1 MKYLLSNIGLSFLL
15 RVLQILNM
23 TASAVSTNPPMTMLT
38 GVGFQNEASQTGI
51 SYLSMAGGA
60 RIQVLGSMMGDMPN
74 SNSVL
79 FYPSAT
85 PGVSIPGPPLS
96 QDDEFS
102 SNSMMGILSYT
113 TPSVMTLLG
122 RTWD

>member
-1 MKYLLSNIGLSFLL
+1 
-15 RVLQILNM
+15 
-23 TASAVSTNPPMTMLT
+23 MLT

-96 QDDEFS
+96 RKVLS
-102 SNSMMGILSYT
+102 SFLIFCSIVYHFQ
-113 TPSVMTLLG
+113 PPALL
-122 RTWD
+122 TFIF

>member
-1 MKYLLSNIGLSFLL
+1 
-15 RVLQILNM
+15 
-23 TASAVSTNPPMTMLT
+23 MLT
-38 GVGFQNEASQTGI
+38 GVGFLNEASQTGI

-96 QDDEFS
+96 RKVLSSFLIFFSLVYHFSTPSFTYFYILEDDEFS

-113 TPSVMTLLG
+113 TPSVITLLG

>member
-1 MKYLLSNIGLSFLL
+1 
-15 RVLQILNM
+15 
-23 TASAVSTNPPMTMLT
+23 MLT
-38 GVGFQNEASQTGI
+38 GVGFQNEATQTGI

-60 RIQVLGSMMGDMPN
+60 RIQVLGSMLGDMPN

-85 PGVSIPGPPLS
+85 PGVSIPGTPLS
-96 QDDEFS
+96 CKVLSSFLNFFRLFTILSILKISSFTYFSILEDDEFS